1 MNFIE
6 NTWIFPALEALHV
19 VGLALLVGMIV
30 LDDLR
35 VLGATKAAAQPQLL
49 RLGLWIMVLTGIPM
63 FLSGYERY
71 RENPAFLVKMCVL
84 VVALGIHH
92 TWRKRATRASAIASL
107 AIWTFVVFAARAVID
122 FDV

>member
-1 MNFIE
+1 
-6 NTWIFPALEALHV
+6 
-19 VGLALLVGMIV
+19 
-30 LDDLR
+30 
-35 VLGATKAAAQPQLL
+35 
-49 RLGLWIMVLTGIPM
+49 M

-71 RENPAFLVKMCVL
+71 RENPAFLVKMCAL
-84 VVALGIHH
+84 MVALGIHY